1 LADSRRKGSRP
12 LESTGILMMNEYTK
26 NESFAFNN
34 RIYKG
39 RKKVEYMS
47 EIKRSNSKAIVS
59 LIMGVLSLFIPI
71 IGIILGIS
79 GLIFASKSK
88 KEMNLTGES
97 GNGLVTAGKVC
108 SIIGIILNV
117 LMILIFMVFFYF
129 VVNTDISTY

>member
-1 LADSRRKGSRP
+1 
-12 LESTGILMMNEYTK
+12 MNEYTK

-34 RIYKG
+34 RIYNG
-39 RKKVEYMS
+39 RKKVEFMS

>member
-1 LADSRRKGSRP
+1 
-12 LESTGILMMNEYTK
+12 MNEYTK

-47 EIKRSNSKAIVS
+47 EFKRSNSKAIVS

-71 IGIILGIS
+71 IGIILGIL

-88 KEMNLTGES
+88 QEMNLTGES
-97 GNGLVTAGKVC
+97 GNGLVTAGKVHFYC
-108 SIIGIILNV
+108 YFKLVIQIIYSIFTFFIIYN
-117 LMILIFMVFFYF
+117 
-129 VVNTDISTY
+129 IS